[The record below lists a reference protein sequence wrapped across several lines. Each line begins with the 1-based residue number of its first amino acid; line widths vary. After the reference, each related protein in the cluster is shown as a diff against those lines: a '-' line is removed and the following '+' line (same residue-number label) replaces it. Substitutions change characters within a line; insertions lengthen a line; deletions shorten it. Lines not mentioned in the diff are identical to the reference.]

1 MLKIQSWTVG
11 FVETNTY
18 LVWCSETREAALVDP
33 GGETV
38 RILNFAKKNEL
49 AIRYII
55 NTHGHADHIAENG
68 LAKERTGAPLLIHEA
83 DRQMLLNPELNFS
96 LAFGLPVVSPDADRF
111 LREGDSIVL
120 GKLSLSILHTPGH
133 SPGSICL
140 LHDKLVIAGDTLFCR
155 SIGRTDLPGGS
166 MQELEESIQKKLYT
180 LPADT
185 IVYTGHGP
193 TTTIG
198 EERRE
203 NPFVRG

>member
-1 MLKIQSWTVG
+1 MLRIKSWCVG
-11 FVETNTY
+11 AFETNTY
-18 LVWCSETREAALVDP
+18 LLWDDESREAMFVDP
-33 GGETV
+33 GGEAV
-38 RILNFAKKNEL
+38 RTLNFAKKNEL

-68 LAKERTGAPLLIHEA
+68 IAKEQTGAPLLIHEA
-83 DRQMLLNPELNFS
+83 DRAMLSSAEHNLS
-96 LAFGLPVVSPDADRF
+96 LFFGMPLASPDADRCLAVGDT
-111 LREGDSIVL
+111 LRL
-120 GKLSLSILHTPGH
+120 GSLSFSILHTPGH

-140 LHDKLVIAGDTLFCR
+140 VHDKLVIAGDTLFWR

-166 MQELEESIQKKLYT
+166 MQELESSIQKKLFT
-180 LPADT
+180 LPDDT

-198 EERRE
+198 DERRE